1 MSFLDNQERQFEKE
15 TNIAILRSIQDNVEN
30 NLDQLHMISQLFS
43 SPTLN
48 ILRSILNIGDS
59 INKSY
64 KNSLNVHHILI
75 DSIYKEKEKLNLD
88 SLDTSLTTPN
98 ISDLGN
104 NLNQANSNFEKLFRF
119 FNSYNFKIGQLVE
132 NSRNFFSKETLDFLT
147 NLETDSN
154 DDNKNPEVMQA
165 TNNIQT
171 NASNDFCII
180 PGDPKIPSRSRTESI
195 HSENPIYEDI
205 NSSNII
211 SKKRIRESAVKSHE
225 DKKTKENFKIIL
237 QLKDIFPDHSSKI
250 SDCFI
255 NTLKKVTKLKT
266 YILRGNNISFT
277 TGRSMRFSKIKM
289 TFDVG
294 DLNEAKLNEINLLLK
309 PHFNNFA
316 FIFDRNKQQVV
327 TGGILSKRFKREELF
342 NLIEKEILVEKFE
355 AKGVLFEIYYHL
367 SELIFS
373 MKNLITSSSDNPTD
387 DINELNLLQLLKQF
401 QEENEINKNIL
412 SKYLELKQK
421 IKK

>member
-30 NLDQLHMISQLFS
+30 NLDQLHNISQLLS

-59 INKSY
+59 IGKSY
-64 KNSLNVHHILI
+64 KNTLNMHHILI
-75 DSIYKEKEKLNLD
+75 DSIYKEKAKLNLD

-104 NLNQANSNFEKLFRF
+104 NLSQANSNFEKLFGV
-119 FNSYNFKIGQLVE
+119 FNSYNFKIDQLVE
-132 NSRNFFSKETLDFLT
+132 NSKNFFSKETLDFFV

-154 DDNKNPEVMQA
+154 DENKKPEVLQA

-171 NASNDFCII
+171 NISNDFCII
-180 PGDPKIPSRSRTESI
+180 PEEAKILSRSRTESI

-211 SKKRIRESAVKSHE
+211 SKKRIRESAIKSHE
-225 DKKTKENFKIIL
+225 GKKTKENLKIIL
-237 QLKDIFPDHSSKI
+237 QLKEIFPDHSSKI
-250 SDCFI
+250 SGCFI
-255 NTLKKVTKLKT
+255 NSLKKVTKLKT
-266 YILRGNNISFT
+266 YILRGNNLSFT
-277 TGRSMRFSKIKM
+277 NMRSKRFSKIKM

-294 DLNEAKLNEINLLLK
+294 ELNDEKVNEINLLLK
-309 PHFNNFA
+309 PHLNYFA
-316 FIFDRNKQQVV
+316 FIFDKNKKQVV

-367 SELIFS
+367 SDLIFS
-373 MKNLITSSSDNPTD
+373 MKNLITSTSENPTD
-387 DINELNLLQLLKQF
+387 DINQLNLLQLLKQF
-401 QEENEINKNIL
+401 QEEYEIYKNIL